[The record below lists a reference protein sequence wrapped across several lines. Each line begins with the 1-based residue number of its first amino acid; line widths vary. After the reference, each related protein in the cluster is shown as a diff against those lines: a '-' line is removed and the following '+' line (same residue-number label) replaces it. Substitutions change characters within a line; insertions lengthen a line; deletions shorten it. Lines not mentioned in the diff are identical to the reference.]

1 LSSSTLISQ
10 LIRLICFNVTPLC
23 LKIPTLVL
31 RFLMYY
37 HSGSQDIYRIS
48 IQASILSVY
57 LTTLSHC
64 VGYTVSNEE
73 NMLVENEV

>member
-1 LSSSTLISQ
+1 
-10 LIRLICFNVTPLC
+10 
-23 LKIPTLVL
+23 
-31 RFLMYY
+31 MYY